1 VLDPGRVQ
9 FGDSLFPVPFQSTE
23 LLVAKT
29 GVQGALSNQVR
40 LACSS
45 RHSRSHNRRM
55 RYR

>member
-1 VLDPGRVQ
+1 MLDPGRVQ